1 MRFGWTALSEGV
13 LTKRI
18 LLVLTAVLAV
28 TSSAGC
34 KQGPWNLW
42 QSYSARFIDAQG
54 RVIDPKANDHTT
66 SEGQS
71 YAMFFALVDNDREH
85 FDRALGWAQAN
96 LAGGDMG
103 SRLPGWNWGKAQDG
117 QWKVLD
123 PNPASDSDCWIA
135 YSLLEAGRTWREPK
149 YAALGKTMLHLIE
162 KQEVAELPGFGS
174 MLMPGPTAT
183 WVHGKTFTVN
193 PSYVPLFLVERFQEI
208 DPAGPWGAI
217 AMNIPRLLRQS
228 SRHGF
233 AMDWADYV
241 ANDGFYPSPPPG
253 PNANG
258 KSDKPA
264 LGSYDAIRVYLWA
277 GMLDDA
283 GRTRTDMI
291 GAVSGMAAYLTNHTA
306 PPEKVNAEGVP
317 QEGDGPVGFSGAV
330 LPYLRAIPDMAKSAS
345 QQRIRIGAQ
354 LDASTGLYGKDPA
367 YYDQNLILFA
377 TGFSDGRF
385 RFGPRGELK
394 VEWTR

>member
-1 MRFGWTALSEGV
+1 MAARRHRVLNMAGTAIHGPCLNCDSALFKEHSRMRFGWTELGGWV
-13 LTKRI
+13 LTRRI
-18 LLVLTAVLAV
+18 MLVFTAVLAV
-28 TSSAGC
+28 ASSAGC

-71 YAMFFALVDNDREH
+71 YALFFALVDNDRAN
-85 FDRALGWAQAN
+85 FDRVLGWTQAN

-117 QWKVLD
+117 QWKLLD

-135 YSLLEAGRTWREPK
+135 YSLLEAGRMWREPK
-149 YAALGKTMLHLIE
+149 YTALGKIMLHLIE

-174 MLMPGPTAT
+174 MLMPGPAAT
-183 WVHGKTFTVN
+183 WVHGQTFTVN
-193 PSYVPLFLVERFQEI
+193 PSYVPLFLFERFQEI

-217 AMNIPRLLRQS
+217 AINIPRLLRQS

-241 ANDGFYPSPPPG
+241 ASDGFYPSPPPG

-258 KSDKPA
+258 KADK
-264 LGSYDAIRVYLWA
+264 
-277 GMLDDA
+277 
-283 GRTRTDMI
+283 
-291 GAVSGMAAYLTNHTA
+291 
-306 PPEKVNAEGVP
+306 
-317 QEGDGPVGFSGAV
+317 
-330 LPYLRAIPDMAKSAS
+330 
-345 QQRIRIGAQ
+345 
-354 LDASTGLYGKDPA
+354 
-367 YYDQNLILFA
+367 
-377 TGFSDGRF
+377 
-385 RFGPRGELK
+385 
-394 VEWTR
+394 